1 MTPIQASKKIIV
13 NGKKQT
19 VVQDY
24 ALIHKRS
31 RAGKNGKN
39 IMCPICGNIKNTMP
53 YYLHPVK
60 KNTFNRSWFIDYDD
74 VCKQIKRLK
83 LQPQDY
89 TMWYYVK

>member
-39 IMCPICGNIKNTMP
+39 IMCPVCGHIHRIHH
-53 YYLHPVK
+53 L
-60 KNTFNRSWFIDYDD
+60 SWSSLQCTSCKSDVDKYEWLIDQTDTWRTP
-74 VCKQIKRLK
+74 K
-83 LQPQDY
+83 
-89 TMWYYVK
+89 

>member
-1 MTPIQASKKIIV
+1 MTPIQASKKIIG

-39 IMCPICGNIKNTMP
+39 IMCPVCGHIHRIHH
-53 YYLHPVK
+53 L
-60 KNTFNRSWFIDYDD
+60 SWSSLTCTHCGSDVDKYEWLIDQTDTWRTP
-74 VCKQIKRLK
+74 K
-83 LQPQDY
+83 
-89 TMWYYVK
+89 

>member
-39 IMCPICGNIKNTMP
+39 IMCPICGNISRIHH
-53 YYLHPVK
+53 L
-60 KNTFNRSWFIDYDD
+60 SWTSLTCTKCGSDVDKYEWLIDQTDTWRTP
-74 VCKQIKRLK
+74 K
-83 LQPQDY
+83 
-89 TMWYYVK
+89 

>member
-13 NGKKQT
+13 NGNKQT

-39 IMCPICGNIKNTMP
+39 IMCPVCGHIHRIHH
-53 YYLHPVK
+53 L
-60 KNTFNRSWFIDYDD
+60 SWASLTCTSCKSDVDKYEWLIDQTDTWRTP
-74 VCKQIKRLK
+74 K
-83 LQPQDY
+83 
-89 TMWYYVK
+89 

>member
-24 ALIHKRS
+24 ALMTKRS

-39 IMCPICGNIKNTMP
+39 IMCPVCEHVHRIHH
-53 YYLHPVK
+53 L
-60 KNTFNRSWFIDYDD
+60 SWTSLTCTSCKSDVDKYEWLIDQTDTWRTP
-74 VCKQIKRLK
+74 K
-83 LQPQDY
+83 
-89 TMWYYVK
+89 

>member
-39 IMCPICGNIKNTMP
+39 IMCPVCGHIP
-53 YYLHPVK
+53 RIHHL
-60 KNTFNRSWFIDYDD
+60 SWSSLTCTSCKSDVDKYEWLIDQTDTWRTP
-74 VCKQIKRLK
+74 K
-83 LQPQDY
+83 
-89 TMWYYVK
+89 